1 MGLHRNSKGLDLP
14 IAGAPEQVI
23 ESASQPRHVA
33 LLADDYIG
41 MKPTMH
47 ASVGDDVRRGQLLF
61 EDKKTPGVRYTAPA
75 SGQVTA
81 VNRGARRA
89 WQSVVIQLDQAE
101 RSGGSDS
108 VEFSSFERQSPGAL
122 SRDQV
127 KDLLLESGLW
137 TALRARPFGRVAN
150 PDKPP
155 HSIFVTAMDTN
166 PLAPSVDKVLE
177 GKQEDFE
184 RGLLVLGRLTE
195 GAVFVCKSADSG
207 LKVPSAGSIRE
218 ETFKGPH
225 PSGTA
230 GFHIHTLDPVDRNKI
245 VWHLDYQDV
254 VAMGRL
260 FATGRLDVER
270 VVSLAGPSVRR
281 PRLLR
286 TRLGVAT
293 ADFTT
298 GELADGESRIVSGSV
313 LSGHTAG
320 DEIFGYLGRYHSQV
334 SVLPEGR
341 EREFLG
347 WLAAGANKYSTV
359 NTFVSKLMPGKS
371 FNFSTA
377 RNGSDRAIVPIG
389 MYERVMPM
397 DILPTFLLRSLVVGD
412 MEKCEELGCLELSEE
427 DLALCTFV
435 CPSKIE
441 YGPLLREVLTTIEKE
456 G

>member
-1 MGLHRNSKGLDLP
+1 MALHKSRKGLDLP
-14 IAGAPEQVI
+14 MAGEPEQVI

-47 ASVGDDVRRGQLLF
+47 VSVGDDVRRGQLLF
-61 EDKKTPGVRYTAPA
+61 EDKKTPEVRHTAPA
-75 SGQVTA
+75 SGKITA

-89 WQSVVIQLDQAE
+89 FQSVVIQLDQTELA
-101 RSGGSDS
+101 GGSDS
-108 VEFSSFERQSPGAL
+108 IEFDSFERQSPGAL
-122 SRDQV
+122 SREQV
-127 KDLLLESGLW
+127 KNLLLESGLW
-137 TALRARPFGRVAN
+137 TVLRARPFDRVAN
-150 PDKPP
+150 PQKPP
-155 HSIFVTAMDTN
+155 RSIFVTAMDTN
-166 PLAPSVDKVLE
+166 PLAPSVEKVLE

-184 RGLLVLGRLTE
+184 RGLRLLGRLTD
-195 GAVFVCKSADSG
+195 GPVFVCKSADSN
-207 LKVPSAGSIRE
+207 LNVPSGGSIRV
-218 ETFKGPH
+218 ETFQGPH

-230 GFHIHTLDPVDRNKI
+230 GFHIHSLDPVDGNKI
-245 VWHLDYQDV
+245 VWHVNYQDV
-254 VAMGRL
+254 VAIGRL

-286 TRLGVAT
+286 TRLGASTV
-293 ADFTT
+293 DLSS

-313 LSGHTAG
+313 LSGRTAG
-320 DEIFGYLGRYHSQV
+320 DAIFGYLGRYHNQV

-347 WLAAGANKYSTV
+347 WLALGANKYSTI
-359 NTFVSKLMPGKS
+359 NTFVSKLMPGKR
-371 FNFSTA
+371 FKFSTS

-397 DILPTFLLRSLVVGD
+397 DILPTFLLRALVVGD
-412 MEKCEELGCLELSEE
+412 IERCEELGCLELSEE
-427 DLALCTFV
+427 DLALCSFV

-441 YGPLLREVLTTIEKE
+441 YGPLLRNVLTSIEKE